1 MTSFFIDVKIIC
13 KGSLEEVKMNQT
25 KKVLIIVAII
35 FAFFDVAF
43 DIYDIV
49 RFFQTEPAYRA
60 SVYYVVFSFISLFAS
75 LAIAI
80 LLILAIWKNG
90 SLFRV
95 RYGMYMTA
103 LVLSIILNLFSVTTV
118 LLVITMF
125 LSDWVWIKPE
135 KDKKF
140 ENNVERFKELSKEER
155 IAKLRVRHDNGEIS
169 DEEFQEELTK
179 LL

>member
-1 MTSFFIDVKIIC
+1 
-13 KGSLEEVKMNQT
+13 
-25 KKVLIIVAII
+25 
-35 FAFFDVAF
+35 
-43 DIYDIV
+43 
-49 RFFQTEPAYRA
+49 
-60 SVYYVVFSFISLFAS
+60 
-75 LAIAI
+75 
-80 LLILAIWKNG
+80 
-90 SLFRV
+90 
-95 RYGMYMTA
+95 MYMTA